1 MSKKV
6 FKKVNKYNFG
16 SFMEKNGGAVAG
28 ALGTAAD
35 LASSIQDAARGNQE
49 AINATQQGINQVN
62 NTTFN
67 AGNTS
72 SLMSQWSAANYMDP
86 VEAKQFRSDK
96 GALKEILGG
105 AAKGA
110 SAGVSFGG
118 PWGAAIG
125 GVAGALSGTAAWL
138 TGKSKGKR
146 EADKANK
153 QITAAN
159 ERMDNNFQ
167 NAVQELQEAQINNA
181 LANYAAYG
189 GMLDINNEYKMGGGI
204 HIKKENRGKFTD
216 YCGGKVTEECIK
228 KGKNSSSPA
237 VRKRATF
244 AANARKWKHADGG
257 PLESNGIIWP
267 SELMF
272 INNGGTH
279 EENPN
284 EGIQIGV
291 DNEGVPNLVEE
302 GEVIYGDYVFSN
314 RLKVPKEVRKELKLG
329 KKDITFADA
338 VEKFAKESEERPN
351 DRISELGLRANLDK
365 LIPVQERMRNNKR
378 NNNSNIFD
386 EGGTVVINGKT
397 LDKNRLNDESYIG
410 SLDRETQ
417 DYIRNTFT
425 IKPDGSFV
433 RKPVGNEIKPI
444 ESILNNSYL
453 DKARTSIEK
462 TYSDFISNGR
472 SLTRST
478 TDSTSGNDN
487 KSSWTSLL
495 RYAPV
500 VGNALG
506 LLSNKADYSNADL
519 ISRSIDSLPTI
530 GYTPIGNYL
539 TYNPMDINYMSNK
552 LATQSAA
559 TRRNILNTS
568 AGNRGLAN
576 ASLLAADLNA
586 QTALGDA
593 YKQTLEYN
601 QAQKQQVEAFNR
613 GTNQFNTELGFRA
626 DTANADIA
634 KTKLSARMQEANLR
648 EQIAQSVAA
657 SRSAN
662 ASGLFNSLGNIGI
675 DALNRADRDMLINAG
690 VFGTLSQKPSGWTN
704 KKWEAYQNFANISA
718 CGGNINRK
726 RTKRK

>member
-16 SFMEKNGGAVAG
+16 SWMTKNGGAVAG

-35 LASSIQDAARGNQE
+35 LASSIQDAAKGNQE
-49 AINATQQGINQVN
+49 AINATQSGINQVN

-105 AAKGA
+105 AGKGA
-110 SAGVSFGG
+110 AAGAGFGG

-125 GVAGALSGTAAWL
+125 GIAGAVSGTAAWL

-146 EADKANK
+146 EANKANK
-153 QITAAN
+153 QIAAAN
-159 ERMDNNFQ
+159 ERLDNNFQ
-167 NAVQELQEAQINNA
+167 NAVQELQEAQFNNA
-181 LANYAAYG
+181 LANYAADG

-279 EENPN
+279 EQNPN
-284 EGIQIGV
+284 EGVQIGV
-291 DNEGVPNLVEE
+291 DNKGVPNLVEE

-365 LIPVQERMRNNKR
+365 LIPVQEGIRNNKQSSEK
-378 NNNSNIFD
+378 NLFND
-386 EGGTVVINGKT
+386 GGPKKELIPITPVDTKVKPLSQEDALRIAA
-397 LDKNRLNDESYIG
+397 LNYG
-410 SLDRETQ
+410 TKQ
-417 DYIRNTFT
+417 FN
-425 IKPDGSFV
+425 P
-433 RKPVGNEIKPI
+433 IKPI
-444 ESILNNSYL
+444 NKDTNTNSN
-453 DKARTSIEK
+453 S
-462 TYSDFISNGR
+462 SN
-472 SLTRST
+472 ST
-478 TDSTSGNDN
+478 L
-487 KSSWTSLL
+487 SSFL

-506 LLSNKADYSNADL
+506 LLSDKADYSNADL
-519 ISRSIDSLPTI
+519 ISRSIDNLPTI

-539 TYNPMDINYMSNK
+539 SYNPMDINYMSNK
-552 LATQSAA
+552 LASQSAA

-576 ASLLAADLNA
+576 AALLASDLNT

-593 YKQTLEYN
+593 YRQALEYN
-601 QAQKQQVEAFNR
+601 QAQRQQVEAFNR
-613 GTNQFNTELGFRA
+613 GTNQFNTEMGFRA
-626 DTANADIA
+626 DTSNVDIA
-634 KTKLSARMQEANLR
+634 KTKLSARMQEANMR
-648 EQIAQSVAA
+648 EQIANQSTLAKSTNLTNLLDNLGA
-657 SRSAN
+657 IGKEQTMIN
-662 ASGLFNSLGNIGI
+662 MFNNNPYLLYKVLTGEYK
-675 DALNRADRDMLINAG
+675 A
-690 VFGTLSQKPSGWTN
+690 
-704 KKWEAYQNFANISA
+704 A
-718 CGGNINRK
+718 CGGKINR
-726 RTKRK
+726 RRK

>member
-16 SFMEKNGGAVAG
+16 SWMTKNGGAVAG

-35 LASSIQDAARGNQE
+35 LASSIQDAAKGNQE
-49 AINATQQGINQVN
+49 AINAIQSGINQVN

-105 AAKGA
+105 AGKGA
-110 SAGVSFGG
+110 AAGAGFGG
-118 PWGAAIG
+118 PWGVAIG
-125 GVAGALSGTAAWL
+125 GISGAVSGIAAWL

-146 EADKANK
+146 EANKANK
-153 QITAAN
+153 QIAAAN
-159 ERMDNNFQ
+159 ERLDNNFQ
-167 NAVQELQEAQINNA
+167 NAVQELQEAQFNNA
-181 LANYAAYG
+181 LANYAADG

-279 EENPN
+279 EQNPN
-284 EGIQIGV
+284 EGVQIGV

-365 LIPVQERMRNNKR
+365 LIPVQEGIRNNKQSSEK
-378 NNNSNIFD
+378 NLFTN
-386 EGGTVVINGKT
+386 GGPRKELILITPVDTKVKPLSREDALRIAA
-397 LDKNRLNDESYIG
+397 LNYG
-410 SLDRETQ
+410 TKQ
-417 DYIRNTFT
+417 FN
-425 IKPDGSFV
+425 P
-433 RKPVGNEIKPI
+433 IKPI
-444 ESILNNSYL
+444 NKDTNTNSN
-453 DKARTSIEK
+453 S
-462 TYSDFISNGR
+462 SN
-472 SLTRST
+472 ST
-478 TDSTSGNDN
+478 L
-487 KSSWTSLL
+487 SSFL

-506 LLSNKADYSNADL
+506 LLSDKADYSNADL
-519 ISRSIDSLPTI
+519 ISRSIDNLPTI
-530 GYTPIGNYL
+530 GYTPLGNYL
-539 TYNPMDINYMSNK
+539 SYNPMDINYMSNK
-552 LATQSAA
+552 LASQSAA
-559 TRRNILNTS
+559 TRRNIVNTS

-576 ASLLAADLNA
+576 AALLASDLNT

-593 YKQTLEYN
+593 YRQALEYN
-601 QAQKQQVEAFNR
+601 QAQRQQVKAFNR
-613 GTNQFNTELGFRA
+613 GTNQFNTEMGFRA
-626 DTANADIA
+626 DTSNADIA
-634 KTKLSARMQEANLR
+634 KTKLSARMQEANMR
-648 EQIAQSVAA
+648 EQIANQSTLAKSTNLTNLLDNLGA
-657 SRSAN
+657 IGKEQTMIN
-662 ASGLFNSLGNIGI
+662 MFNNNPYLLYKVLTGEYK
-675 DALNRADRDMLINAG
+675 A
-690 VFGTLSQKPSGWTN
+690 
-704 KKWEAYQNFANISA
+704 A
-718 CGGNINRK
+718 CGGKINR
-726 RTKRK
+726 RRK

>member
-16 SFMEKNGGAVAG
+16 SWMTKNGDAVAG

-35 LASSIQDAARGNQE
+35 LTSSIQDAAKGNQE
-49 AINATQQGINQVN
+49 AINAIQSGINQVN

-86 VEAKQFRSDK
+86 VKAKQFRSDK
-96 GALKEILGG
+96 GALTEILGG
-105 AAKGA
+105 AGKGA
-110 SAGVSFGG
+110 VASAEFGG
-118 PWGAAIG
+118 PWGAPIG
-125 GVAGALSGTAAWL
+125 GIVGAVSGIASWL
-138 TGKSKGKR
+138 TGKSKSKR
-146 EADKANK
+146 EANKANK
-153 QITAAN
+153 QIAAAN
-159 ERMDNNFQ
+159 ERLDNNFQ
-167 NAVQELQEAQINNA
+167 NAAQELQEAQFNNA
-181 LANYAAYG
+181 LANYASDG

-279 EENPN
+279 EQNPN
-284 EGIQIGV
+284 EGVQIGV

-365 LIPVQERMRNNKR
+365 LIPVQEGIRNNKQSSEK
-378 NNNSNIFD
+378 NLFKN
-386 EGGTVVINGKT
+386 GGT
-397 LDKNRLNDESYIG
+397 S
-410 SLDRETQ
+410 S
-417 DYIRNTFT
+417 
-425 IKPDGSFV
+425 SF
-433 RKPVGNEIKPI
+433 
-444 ESILNNSYL
+444 
-453 DKARTSIEK
+453 
-462 TYSDFISNGR
+462 
-472 SLTRST
+472 
-478 TDSTSGNDN
+478 
-487 KSSWTSLL
+487 L

-500 VGNALG
+500 VGNALA

-519 ISRSIDSLPTI
+519 ISRSIDNLPTI

-539 TYNPMDINYMSNK
+539 SYNPVDINYMSNK
-552 LATQSAA
+552 LASQSAA

-576 ASLLAADLNA
+576 AALLASDLNT

-593 YKQTLEYN
+593 HKQALEYN
-601 QAQKQQVEAFNR
+601 QAQRQQVEAFNR
-613 GTNQFNTELGFRA
+613 GTNQFNTEMGFRA
-626 DTANADIA
+626 DTSNADIA
-634 KTKLSARMQEANLR
+634 KTKLSARMQEANMR
-648 EQIAQSVAA
+648 EQIANQSIIAKSTNLTNLLDNLGAIGKEQTMINMFNNNPYLLYKVLTGEYKAA
-657 SRSAN
+657 
-662 ASGLFNSLGNIGI
+662 
-675 DALNRADRDMLINAG
+675 D
-690 VFGTLSQKPSGWTN
+690 K
-704 KKWEAYQNFANISA
+704 
-718 CGGNINRK
+718 
-726 RTKRK
+726 

>member
-16 SFMEKNGGAVAG
+16 SWMTKNGGAVAG

-35 LASSIQDAARGNQE
+35 LASSIQDAAKGNQE
-49 AINATQQGINQVN
+49 AINATQSGINQVN

-105 AAKGA
+105 AGKGA
-110 SAGVSFGG
+110 SAGAGFGG

-125 GVAGALSGTAAWL
+125 GIAGAVSGTAAWL

-146 EADKANK
+146 EANKANK
-153 QITAAN
+153 QIAAAN
-159 ERMDNNFQ
+159 ERLDNNFQ
-167 NAVQELQEAQINNA
+167 NAVQELQEAQFNNA
-181 LANYAAYG
+181 LANYAADG

-279 EENPN
+279 EQNPN
-284 EGIQIGV
+284 EGVQIGV

-365 LIPVQERMRNNKR
+365 LIPVQEGIRNNKQSSEKNLF
-378 NNNSNIFD
+378 NN
-386 EGGTVVINGKT
+386 GGSKKELIPITPVDTKVKPLSQEDALRIAA
-397 LDKNRLNDESYIG
+397 LNYG
-410 SLDRETQ
+410 TKQ
-417 DYIRNTFT
+417 FN
-425 IKPDGSFV
+425 P
-433 RKPVGNEIKPI
+433 IKPI
-444 ESILNNSYL
+444 NKDTNTNSN
-453 DKARTSIEK
+453 S
-462 TYSDFISNGR
+462 SN
-472 SLTRST
+472 ST
-478 TDSTSGNDN
+478 L
-487 KSSWTSLL
+487 SSFL

-506 LLSNKADYSNADL
+506 LLSDKADYSNADL
-519 ISRSIDSLPTI
+519 ISRSIDNLPTI

-539 TYNPMDINYMSNK
+539 SYNPMDINYMSNK
-552 LATQSAA
+552 LASQSAA

-576 ASLLAADLNA
+576 AALLASDLNT

-593 YKQTLEYN
+593 YRQALEYN
-601 QAQKQQVEAFNR
+601 QAQRQQVEAFNR
-613 GTNQFNTELGFRA
+613 GTNQFNTEMGFRA
-626 DTANADIA
+626 DTSNADIA
-634 KTKLSARMQEANLR
+634 KTKLNARMQEANMR
-648 EQIAQSVAA
+648 EQIANQSTLAKSTNLTNLLDNLGA
-657 SRSAN
+657 IGKEQTMIN
-662 ASGLFNSLGNIGI
+662 MFNNNPYLLYKVLTGEYK
-675 DALNRADRDMLINAG
+675 A
-690 VFGTLSQKPSGWTN
+690 
-704 KKWEAYQNFANISA
+704 A
-718 CGGNINRK
+718 CGGKINR
-726 RTKRK
+726 RRK